1 MSDFIKVLGDIKL
14 SGSLSYANNLAD
26 FPANP
31 DPRTIVVKE
40 GMPYIF
46 TELKNG
52 SGFFT
57 WMPLGLKHANYLH
70 TQGAPSQTWTIS
82 HGFGTTN
89 FAYFVYDSDH
99 NMVIANIK
107 YIDDN
112 TSQILLSSAMTGT
125 AVFFALGEIS
135 VPVISVA
142 SGLKLSSITLTEGA
156 NGRLEVDTQPV
167 ALMSD
172 IVGLGNGLG
181 TLGADFTAQL
191 ASKADQSTTYTM
203 VQTDQLIGNVQ
214 SMIPD
219 VTGFITSDAAN
230 SAIALK
236 ADQATTYSKTE
247 TDSRIQAVVGAA
259 PAALDTLAE
268 IGAQLTADESAAT
281 ALTNAVSLKAPL
293 ASPTFTG
300 TVSGISASMVGAY
313 SAAQV
318 DTALAL
324 KADGSVVAAL
334 AGVVDTKADKSTT
347 YSKSEVDAAVG
358 VKADSAALTVLSNVV
373 STKAD
378 KSGTYSKTEVDT
390 AVALKADKSTTYTK
404 TEVDAAVSIKADSAT
419 VTALSGVVSTKA
431 DKSSTYSKTEVDTA
445 VALKADKST
454 TYSKTEVDT
463 AVGVKADKSTTY
475 TKTEVDTA
483 VALKA
488 AQATTYTKTET
499 DARIQAVVGAA
510 PAALDTLVEIAAQL
524 ASDESA
530 VAALTSSVATK
541 APLASPTFTGTVS
554 GITASMVG
562 AYSTAQSDA
571 ALALKADKS
580 DTAALTALTA
590 TVATKAPLAS
600 PVFTGTVSGITA
612 SMVGAYSTA
621 QSDAALALKADAS
634 AVTALTATVA
644 TKAPLAS
651 PTFTGTVSGISAS
664 MVGAYTTAQVDAALA
679 AKSTLASPAFTGTVT
694 APTPTAG
701 DNTAAVA
708 TTAFV
713 TNAVKV
719 TSVAGKTGAVTLAK
733 ADVGLGNVDNTAD
746 ASKPV
751 STAQAAAIALKA
763 DQATTYTKTETDSRI
778 QAVVGAAPAALDTLV
793 EIAAQLATDESAA
806 TALTNTVATKA
817 PLASPTFTGTVSGIS
832 AGMVG
837 AYTKA
842 EVDTAVATKAPLA
855 SPTFTGTVS
864 VSGVAIDGLGT
875 IDTATLT
882 TSATTAS
889 QVLDTNSSTLART
902 VKYLVQVTSGT
913 SYQSIEMMV
922 LHDGTT
928 ANLVQYANMS
938 TGVDLATFDADVSGG
953 NVRLLVTPVNAV
965 TTFKAIK
972 AVVAV

>member
-142 SGLKLSSITLTEGA
+142 SGLKLSNITLTEGA

-181 TLGADFTAQL
+181 TLGTDFTAQL
-191 ASKADQSTTYTM
+191 ASKADQSTTYTI

-230 SAIALK
+230 SAI
-236 ADQATTYSKTE
+236 
-247 TDSRIQAVVGAA
+247 
-259 PAALDTLAE
+259 
-268 IGAQLTADESAAT
+268 
-281 ALTNAVSLKAPL
+281 
-293 ASPTFTG
+293 
-300 TVSGISASMVGAY
+300 
-313 SAAQV
+313 
-318 DTALAL
+318 
-324 KADGSVVAAL
+324 
-334 AGVVDTKADKSTT
+334 
-347 YSKSEVDAAVG
+347 
-358 VKADSAALTVLSNVV
+358 
-373 STKAD
+373 
-378 KSGTYSKTEVDT
+378 
-390 AVALKADKSTTYTK
+390 
-404 TEVDAAVSIKADSAT
+404 
-419 VTALSGVVSTKA
+419 
-431 DKSSTYSKTEVDTA
+431 
-445 VALKADKST
+445 
-454 TYSKTEVDT
+454 
-463 AVGVKADKSTTY
+463 
-475 TKTEVDTA
+475 
-483 VALKA
+483 ALKA

-524 ASDESA
+524 NADESA
-530 VAALTSSVATK
+530 A
-541 APLASPTFTGTVS
+541 
-554 GITASMVG
+554 
-562 AYSTAQSDA
+562 
-571 ALALKADKS
+571 
-580 DTAALTALTA
+580 TALTNA
-590 TVATKAPLAS
+590 VSLKAPLAS

-634 AVTALTATVA
+634 AVTALTGTVA

-763 DQATTYTKTETDSRI
+763 DQATTYSKTETDSRI

-793 EIAAQLATDESAA
+793 EIAAQLTADESAA
-806 TALTNTVATKA
+806 TALTNAVSLKA
-817 PLASPTFTGTVSGIS
+817 PLASPVFTGTVSGITAS
-832 AGMVG
+832 MVG

-855 SPTFTGTVS
+855 SPSFTGTVS
-864 VSGVAIDGLGT
+864 VSGIAIDGLGT

-972 AVVAV
+972 TVVAV